1 MIKFFG
7 QAFLKA
13 KYFADLFLHG
23 SDEVTVEPTVEPQY
37 GGGYAQAR
45 ANHLR
50 RMQQIDEQDVEDI
63 AMIFSLFRSMS
74 RG

>member
-1 MIKFFG
+1 MNWASWGKSWLR
-7 QAFLKA
+7 AW
-13 KYFADLFLHG
+13 ADSWG
-23 SDEVTVEPTVEPQY
+23 PQEAVVETPVEPQY
-37 GGGYAQAR
+37 GGVYEQQR